1 MVLHHSNVLAK
12 KKMIIQI
19 KVLLPNGVFFGFHK
33 MNEKQFPSKTLSEAL
48 RRTLRT
54 SQKIEE
60 ITLIQAQGLL

>member
-19 KVLLPNGVFFGFHK
+19 KVLLPNGVFFFGFHK

-60 ITLIQAQGLL
+60 ITLIQGLL